1 MDCPV
6 KPGNDD
12 LYKAVTLGRAVTPQN
27 KAVTLGLDPRVH
39 LADAQAMGGYVYIL
53 ASDRNGTLYIGV
65 TNDLV
70 RRVFEHREEAAEGFT
85 RRYGVKRLVHYEQFD
100 DIRTAIQREKSLKRW
115 SRAWKIELIEQA
127 NPEWD
132 DLYPTIVA

>member
-1 MDCPV
+1 
-6 KPGNDD
+6 
-12 LYKAVTLGRAVTPQN
+12 
-27 KAVTLGLDPRVH
+27 
-39 LADAQAMGGYVYIL
+39 MGGYVYIL

-70 RRVFEHREEAAEGFT
+70 RRVSEHREEAAEGFT

-132 DLYPTIVA
+132 GLYPTIVA

>member
-1 MDCPV
+1 MV
-6 KPGNDD
+6 
-12 LYKAVTLGRAVTPQN
+12 
-27 KAVTLGLDPRVH
+27 
-39 LADAQAMGGYVYIL
+39 GYVYIL

-115 SRAWKIELIEQA
+115 SRAWKIELIEHA